1 MAIAQ
6 PKSSVR
12 ISLALLVACALLVL
26 GQSASAQGTQAE
38 LNQIKA
44 AFVVNIARFVKWPD
58 DSVNAESGT
67 ITLCIY
73 RDDNLVRSARSFNG
87 QVVDGRQLTVQK
99 VSTVDSARSCGVLL
113 VPSSHLDGYIA
124 DMQSTPPLT
133 ALTVVDQTDVEGPLT
148 KADGTMVTLVRNKA
162 KIGFEVNL
170 AAVDDSGL
178 KISAQLLRLARSV
191 HRGEQT

>member
-6 PKSSVR
+6 PNSNARTSM
-12 ISLALLVACALLVL
+12 ALLVACALLVL
-26 GQSASAQGTQAE
+26 GPSASAQGTQAE

-67 ITLCIY
+67 IALCIY
-73 RDDNLVRSARSFNG
+73 RDDNLARSARSFNG

-124 DMQSTPPLT
+124 DMQSAQPLT
-133 ALTVVDQTDVEGPLT
+133 ALTVVDQTDVEGPLI

-178 KISAQLLRLARSV
+178 KISSQLLRLARSV